1 MASNF
6 SREKQRG
13 GTCILVKKGLNYKEL
28 TFVKSYAIQ
37 NTFEACGVEIV
48 CNKLVIISVYRTPQS
63 DPNQFLTKLDCLLH
77 DLLMKYRSKL
87 NVVVAGDFNINTLRK
102 SNITNEL
109 HSLANNY
116 NLKVHIK
123 VPTRKLTCIDHILSN
138 ISNAT
143 STVLPLHLSD
153 HDTAQML
160 SFPIKNKSLKLAAYY
175 VFKRDYSIDNI
186 RKFKECLQSLT
197 WADICLNTD
206 SNSAFNEFHDLLC
219 LFYNLCFPKVR
230 VKVNSNN
237 KNAQKWISKGLRQSC
252 KTKRKLR
259 YQYYKNKNSTNKAK
273 YKKYSYLL
281 NKCVYSSKKNQNI
294 NYINAHDNKCKATW
308 TVIKNEI
315 NATQSKDNIES
326 IKLKDTVI
334 TDPLEIASTF
344 NNHYTNLTSIP
355 TQQSADRNFR
365 RNKYYNSM
373 FLKPLLEN
381 EVLQE
386 IMSLRNTRSE
396 GYDEIST
403 KIIKVCCNEL
413 TKILTHLINMSF
425 LQGTFP
431 DKLKLSIIKPLF
443 KKGDKDDINNY
454 RPITLIPI
462 LSKIYER
469 CMYRRLIDFCNKFR
483 IISDEQFGFQKNK
496 STTLATF
503 SLMKAILSNVNNNQ
517 ITTGLFFDLSK
528 AFDLVSHDILLEK
541 LEAIGIR
548 GPALQ
553 WIKSY
558 LSNRKQCVTINRINK
573 NRDMTPYYS
582 EYRHNKYGVP
592 QGSVLGPVLFLIYI
606 NDITEITKHKS
617 VLFADDISIV
627 VATDKKQNTIG
638 DHECEINNTI
648 NKLIHWLET
657 NHLKI
662 NLNKSVYIQF
672 NHANNN
678 KNNIKLNINQL
689 NEVTHT
695 KFLGIIIDKDIN
707 WKLHV
712 DNVSTR
718 INKFVYALKQVKN
731 VTNIKTALISYHAYV
746 ESILRYGVIMW
757 GNSTD
762 TNRAF
767 VAQKKCIRSICG
779 LKPEESCRPM
789 FKKLGLLPLPCIY
802 IYEICVFVV
811 KHIHL
816 FKTAN
821 EICSRI
827 RRDPFRLVQSDLPRL
842 TKYNKNC
849 LATCV
854 RIYNK
859 MPSHFKVLN
868 IRLLK
873 IALYK
878 WLNEYNFYSLKEF
891 MDYKC

>member
-1 MASNF
+1 M
-6 SREKQRG
+6 
-13 GTCILVKKGLNYKEL
+13 
-28 TFVKSYAIQ
+28 
-37 NTFEACGVEIV
+37 
-48 CNKLVIISVYRTPQS
+48 
-63 DPNQFLTKLDCLLH
+63 
-77 DLLMKYRSKL
+77 
-87 NVVVAGDFNINTLRK
+87 
-102 SNITNEL
+102 
-109 HSLANNY
+109 
-116 NLKVHIK
+116 
-123 VPTRKLTCIDHILSN
+123 
-138 ISNAT
+138 
-143 STVLPLHLSD
+143 
-153 HDTAQML
+153 
-160 SFPIKNKSLKLAAYY
+160 
-175 VFKRDYSIDNI
+175 
-186 RKFKECLQSLT
+186 
-197 WADICLNTD
+197 
-206 SNSAFNEFHDLLC
+206 
-219 LFYNLCFPKVR
+219 
-230 VKVNSNN
+230 
-237 KNAQKWISKGLRQSC
+237 
-252 KTKRKLR
+252 
-259 YQYYKNKNSTNKAK
+259 
-273 YKKYSYLL
+273 
-281 NKCVYSSKKNQNI
+281 
-294 NYINAHDNKCKATW
+294 
-308 TVIKNEI
+308 
-315 NATQSKDNIES
+315 
-326 IKLKDTVI
+326 
-334 TDPLEIASTF
+334 EIASIF
-344 NNHYTNLTSIP
+344 NNHYTNFTSVP

-403 KIIKVCCNEL
+403 KIIKACCNEL

-425 LQGTFP
+425 LDGTFP

-483 IISDEQFGFQKNK
+483 IISDEQFGFQKSK
-496 STTLATF
+496 STTLAAF

-517 ITTGLFFDLSK
+517 MTTGLFFDLSK

-553 WIKSY
+553 WIMSY
-558 LSNRKQCVTINRINK
+558 LSNRKQCVTINRINN

-592 QGSVLGPVLFLIYI
+592 QGSVLGPVLFLVYI
-606 NDITEITKHKS
+606 NDITDITKHKCI
-617 VLFADDISIV
+617 LFADDISIV

-648 NKLIHWLET
+648 STLTHWLDI

-672 NHANNN
+672 NHTNNN
-678 KNNIKLNINQL
+678 KNNIKLNINKL

-731 VTNIKTALISYHAYV
+731 VTNIKTAIISYHAYV
-746 ESILRYGVIMW
+746 ESILRYGVIVW

-762 TNRAF
+762 MTRAF
-767 VAQKKCIRSICG
+767 IAQKKCIRAICG
-779 LKPEESCRPM
+779 IKPDDSCRPM
-789 FKKLGLLPLPCIY
+789 FKKLCLLPLPCIY
-802 IYEICVFVV
+802 IYEICIFVV
-811 KHIHL
+811 KHVQL

-821 EICSRI
+821 EICPRI

-878 WLNEYNFYSLKEF
+878 WLNECNFYSLKEF
-891 MDYKC
+891 MDHKC